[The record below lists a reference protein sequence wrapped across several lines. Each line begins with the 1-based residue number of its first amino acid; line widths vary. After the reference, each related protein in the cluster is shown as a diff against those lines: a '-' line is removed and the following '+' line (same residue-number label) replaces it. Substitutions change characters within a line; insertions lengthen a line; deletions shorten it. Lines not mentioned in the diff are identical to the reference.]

1 MSRYQFNALACV
13 IEPKK
18 QGVPMKKPPKEIQNS
33 LQYDLF
39 SQFITNDRSEV
50 SNTLDIWDSIPKYF
64 FTPKQVE
71 KLRTEKGH
79 ADPFS
84 WNYEYKEKSCRVI
97 VQPALIQQEEGG
109 YKAFFPSVTE
119 ELVEEALKK
128 ILSEQS
134 NAFHD
139 ASKSETWVKFS
150 LSMVRKELKA
160 KGKTRNYLQ
169 IKHAID
175 VMSSCVISLSVDNKE
190 IWKGAIL
197 QDLVTVDRQE
207 YIADTGSYHIA
218 RLPLFVSQGIN
229 ALAYRQFNYSRLM
242 SCNEQLTRWLYKR
255 LIHRFKQA
263 SMINDYHLM
272 YSKVNRSGLLQQ
284 STEKNNRRK
293 VISALDELVSIGVL
307 SKYETEDRKEGRK
320 IVDVKYTFFPAK
332 SFITEQKAANKRES
346 DAKVKSIKG

>member
-1 MSRYQFNALACV
+1 
-13 IEPKK
+13 
-18 QGVPMKKPPKEIQNS
+18 MKKPPTKIQNS

-39 SQFITNDRSEV
+39 SQFVTNDRSEV

-84 WNYEYKEKSCRVI
+84 WDYEYKDKSCRVV
-97 VQPALIQQEEGG
+97 VQPALIKQEEGT

-139 ASKSETWVKFS
+139 TNKSETWVKFS

-160 KGKTRNYLQ
+160 KGKARNYLQ
-169 IKHAID
+169 IKQAID
-175 VMSSCVISLSVDNKE
+175 VMSLCVISLSVDDKE
-190 IWKGAIL
+190 VWKGSIL
-197 QDLVTVDRQE
+197 QDLVTVDRKE
-207 YIADTGSYHIA
+207 YIAATGSYHVA

-229 ALAYRQFNYSRLM
+229 TLEYRQFNYSRLM

-255 LIHRFKQA
+255 LILRFKQA

-272 YSKVNRSGLLQQ
+272 YSTINRSGLLQQ
-284 STEKNNRRK
+284 TLLKNNRSK
-293 VISALDELVSIGVL
+293 VASALDELIKIGVL
-307 SKYETEDRKEGRK
+307 SKYETEARKEGRK

-332 SFITEQKAANKRES
+332 SFISEQKAANKRET
-346 DAKVKSIKG
+346 DGKARALKE